1 MKPKLKKWRIKTPN
15 KHKSFA
21 IKRNR
26 EERNIWKENQKQLQ
40 ELS

>member
-1 MKPKLKKWRIKTPN
+1 MKPKLKHWRKKTPN

-21 IKRNR
+21 IKRDR
-26 EERNIWKENQKQLQ
+26 VGKSIWKENQKQLK